1 NERSAR
7 AKFWAAM
14 QTEGSE
20 FRFGAQAPS
29 ELAHT
34 SPGFKLGCGTPH
46 TRSRLKSAN
55 MLLAPSVKQRKDA
68 SLPVVP
74 GVRRRLRRNLS
85 ARACEVAVPG
95 CVVMMHCCSPANCIL
110 GDTLNLGV

>member
-1 NERSAR
+1 MRTLHGSCGQKERSAR

-20 FRFGAQAPS
+20 FRFGAQALWEP
-29 ELAHT
+29 AHT

-55 MLLAPSVKQRKDA
+55 MLLAPA
-68 SLPVVP
+68 SSKERMPRSPLFQ
-74 GVRRRLRRNLS
+74 
-85 ARACEVAVPG
+85 G
-95 CVVMMHCCSPANCIL
+95 CVGDCGGIYQRAPAE
-110 GDTLNLGV
+110 